1 MNIFNAIKVYNGKWQ
16 VKNTR
21 NFTQEE
27 IDAIKSASV
36 VDSQYGL
43 SVCFILRSGGQSY
56 IPLDQ
61 NSAKSVGDPIDLS
74 KAQLLTLGREGD
86 ADIMRIS
93 C

>member
-1 MNIFNAIKVYNGKWQ
+1 MNIFNAIKVYSGKWQ

-27 IDAIKSASV
+27 IDAVKSASV

-43 SVCFILRSGGQSY
+43 SVCFILWSGGQSY

-61 NSAKSVGDPIDLS
+61 NSTKSVGDTIDLS

-86 ADIMRIS
+86 ADIMRVSI
-93 C
+93 

>member
-1 MNIFNAIKVYNGKWQ
+1 MNIFNAIKVYAGKWQ

-27 IDAIKSASV
+27 IDAVQSASV

-61 NSAKSVGDPIDLS
+61 NSTKSVGDSIDLS
-74 KAQLLTLGREGD
+74 KAQLITLGREGD
-86 ADIMRIS
+86 NDIMRVS

>member
-1 MNIFNAIKVYNGKWQ
+1 MNIFNAIKVYAGKWQ

-27 IDAIKSASV
+27 IDAVKSASV

-43 SVCFILRSGGQSY
+43 SVCFILWSGGQSY

-61 NSAKSVGDPIDLS
+61 NSTKSVGDTVDLS
-74 KAQLLTLGREGD
+74 KAQLITLGREGD
-86 ADIMRIS
+86 DDIMRIS

>member
-1 MNIFNAIKVYNGKWQ
+1 MNIFNAIKVYAGKWQ

-27 IDAIKSASV
+27 IDAVQSASV

-61 NSAKSVGDPIDLS
+61 NSTKSVGDSIDLS
-74 KAQLLTLGREGD
+74 KAQLITLGREGD
-86 ADIMRIS
+86 ADIMRVSI
-93 C
+93 

>member
-1 MNIFNAIKVYNGKWQ
+1 MNIFNAIKVYAGKWQ

-27 IDAIKSASV
+27 IDAVQSASV

-61 NSAKSVGDPIDLS
+61 NSTKSVGDTIDLS
-74 KAQLLTLGREGD
+74 KAQLITLGREGD
-86 ADIMRIS
+86 NDIMRVS

>member
-1 MNIFNAIKVYNGKWQ
+1 MNIFNAIKVYAGKWQ

-27 IDAIKSASV
+27 IDAIQSASV

-61 NSAKSVGDPIDLS
+61 NSTKSVGDSVDLS
-74 KAQLLTLGREGD
+74 NAQLITLGREGD
-86 ADIMRIS
+86 SDIIRVSI
-93 C
+93 

>member
-1 MNIFNAIKVYNGKWQ
+1 MNIFNAIKVYSGKWQ

-21 NFTQEE
+21 SFTQEE
-27 IDAIKSASV
+27 MNAIQTASV

-61 NSAKSVGDPIDLS
+61 NSNKAVGEIIDLS
-74 KAQLLTLGREGD
+74 QAKLVTLGREGD
-86 ADIMRIS
+86 NDIYRVS

>member
-1 MNIFNAIKVYNGKWQ
+1 MNIFNAIKVYAGKWQ

-27 IDAIKSASV
+27 IDAVKSASV

-43 SVCFILRSGGQSY
+43 SVCFILWSGGQSY

-61 NSAKSVGDPIDLS
+61 NSTKSVGDTVDLS
-74 KAQLLTLGREGD
+74 KAQLITLGREGD
-86 ADIMRIS
+86 DDIMRVS

>member
-1 MNIFNAIKVYNGKWQ
+1 MNIFNAIKVYAGKWQ

-27 IDAIKSASV
+27 IDAVQSASV

-61 NSAKSVGDPIDLS
+61 NSTKSVGDSIDLS
-74 KAQLLTLGREGD
+74 KAQLITLGREGD
-86 ADIMRIS
+86 DDIMRVS

>member
-1 MNIFNAIKVYNGKWQ
+1 MNIFNAIKVYAGKWQ

-27 IDAIKSASV
+27 IDAVHSASV

-61 NSAKSVGDPIDLS
+61 NSTKSVGDSIDLS
-74 KAQLLTLGREGD
+74 KAQLITLGREGD
-86 ADIMRIS
+86 NDIMRVS

>member
-1 MNIFNAIKVYNGKWQ
+1 MNIFNAIKVYAGKWQ

-27 IDAIKSASV
+27 IDAVKSASV

-43 SVCFILRSGGQSY
+43 SVCFILWSGGQSY

-61 NSAKSVGDPIDLS
+61 NSTKSVGDTVDLS
-74 KAQLLTLGREGD
+74 KAQLITLGREGD
-86 ADIMRIS
+86 SDIMRVS

>member
-1 MNIFNAIKVYNGKWQ
+1 MNIFNAIKVYSGKWQ
-16 VKNTR
+16 VKDTR

-27 IDAIKSASV
+27 IDAVQSASV

-43 SVCFILRSGGQSY
+43 SVCFILRSGGQSF

-61 NSAKSVGDPIDLS
+61 YSCKAVGDPVDLS
-74 KAQLLTLGREGD
+74 KAQLITLGREGD
-86 ADIMRIS
+86 DDIMRVS

>member
-1 MNIFNAIKVYNGKWQ
+1 MNIFNAIKVYQGKWQ

-27 IDAIKSASV
+27 IDAVQSASV

-61 NSAKSVGDPIDLS
+61 SSTKSVGDSVDLS
-74 KAQLLTLGREGD
+74 KAQLITLSREGD
-86 ADIMRIS
+86 ADIMRVSI
-93 C
+93 

>member
-27 IDAIKSASV
+27 INAVKSASV

>member
-1 MNIFNAIKVYNGKWQ
+1 MNIFNAIKVYAGKWQ

-27 IDAIKSASV
+27 IDAVKSASV

-43 SVCFILRSGGQSY
+43 SVCFILWSGGQSY

-61 NSAKSVGDPIDLS
+61 NSTKSVGDSVDLS
-74 KAQLLTLGREGD
+74 KAQLITLSREGD
-86 ADIMRIS
+86 DDIMRVSI
-93 C
+93 

>member
-27 IDAIKSASV
+27 IDAVKSASV

-61 NSAKSVGDPIDLS
+61 NSAKSVGDSIDLS

>member
-1 MNIFNAIKVYNGKWQ
+1 MNIFNAIKVYAGKWQ

-27 IDAIKSASV
+27 IDAVQSASV

-61 NSAKSVGDPIDLS
+61 NSTKSVGDSIDLS
-74 KAQLLTLGREGD
+74 KAQLIILGREGD
-86 ADIMRIS
+86 NDIMRVS

>member
-1 MNIFNAIKVYNGKWQ
+1 MNIFNAIKVYAGKWQ

-21 NFTQEE
+21 NFTQEG
-27 IDAIKSASV
+27 IDAVQSASV

-61 NSAKSVGDPIDLS
+61 NSTKSVGDSIDLS
-74 KAQLLTLGREGD
+74 KAQLITLGREGD
-86 ADIMRIS
+86 NDIMRVS

>member
-1 MNIFNAIKVYNGKWQ
+1 MNIFNAIRVYQGKWQ

-27 IDAIKSASV
+27 IDAVQSASV

-61 NSAKSVGDPIDLS
+61 NSTKSVGDSIDLS

-86 ADIMRIS
+86 NDIIRVSI
-93 C
+93 

>member
-1 MNIFNAIKVYNGKWQ
+1 MNIFNAIKVYAGKWQ

-27 IDAIKSASV
+27 IDAVQSASV

-61 NSAKSVGDPIDLS
+61 NSTKSVGDSIDLS
-74 KAQLLTLGREGD
+74 KAQLTTLGREGD
-86 ADIMRIS
+86 NDIMRVS

>member
-1 MNIFNAIKVYNGKWQ
+1 MNIFNAIKVYAGKWQ

-27 IDAIKSASV
+27 IDAVQSASV

-61 NSAKSVGDPIDLS
+61 NSTKSMGDSIDLS
-74 KAQLLTLGREGD
+74 KAQLITLGREGD
-86 ADIMRIS
+86 NDIMRVS

>member
-1 MNIFNAIKVYNGKWQ
+1 MNIFNAIKVYAGKWQ

-27 IDAIKSASV
+27 IDAVQSASV

-61 NSAKSVGDPIDLS
+61 NSTKSVGDTIDLS
-74 KAQLLTLGREGD
+74 KAQLITLGREGD
-86 ADIMRIS
+86 DDIMRVS
-93 C
+93 Y

>member
-1 MNIFNAIKVYNGKWQ
+1 MNIFNAIKVYAGKWQ

-27 IDAIKSASV
+27 IDAVKSASV

-43 SVCFILRSGGQSY
+43 SVCFILWSGGQSY

-61 NSAKSVGDPIDLS
+61 NSAKSVGDTVDLS
-74 KAQLLTLGREGD
+74 KAQLITLGREGD
-86 ADIMRIS
+86 SDIMRVS

>member
-27 IDAIKSASV
+27 IDAVQSASV

-61 NSAKSVGDPIDLS
+61 NSTKSVGDSIDLS

-86 ADIMRIS
+86 ADIMRVS

>member
-1 MNIFNAIKVYNGKWQ
+1 MNIFNAIKVYAGKWQ

-27 IDAIKSASV
+27 IDAVKSASV

-43 SVCFILRSGGQSY
+43 SVCFILWSGGQSY

-61 NSAKSVGDPIDLS
+61 NSTKSVGDTIDLS
-74 KAQLLTLGREGD
+74 KAQLITLGREGD
-86 ADIMRIS
+86 NDIMRVS

>member
-27 IDAIKSASV
+27 IDAVQSASV

-61 NSAKSVGDPIDLS
+61 NSVKSVGDSIDLS
-74 KAQLLTLGREGD
+74 KAQLITLGREGD
-86 ADIMRIS
+86 ADIMRVS

>member
-1 MNIFNAIKVYNGKWQ
+1 MNIFNALRVYAGKWQ

-27 IDAIKSASV
+27 IGAVKSASV

-43 SVCFILRSGGQSY
+43 SVCFILWSGEQSY

-61 NSAKSVGDPIDLS
+61 NSTKSVGDPIDLS
-74 KAQLLTLGREGD
+74 KAQLLILGREGD
-86 ADIMRIS
+86 ADIMRVSI
-93 C
+93 

>member
-1 MNIFNAIKVYNGKWQ
+1 MAKQNIDKKDIAKSLYLNG
-16 VKNTR
+16 

-27 IDAIKSASV
+27 IDAVKSASV

-43 SVCFILRSGGQSY
+43 SVCFILWSGGQSY

-61 NSAKSVGDPIDLS
+61 NSTKSVGDTIDLS
-74 KAQLLTLGREGD
+74 KAQLITLGREGD
-86 ADIMRIS
+86 NDIMRVS

>member
-1 MNIFNAIKVYNGKWQ
+1 MNIFNAIKVYSGKWQ

-27 IDAIKSASV
+27 IDAVQSASV

-61 NSAKSVGDPIDLS
+61 NSAKSVGDTIDLS
-74 KAQLLTLGREGD
+74 KAQLITLGREGD
-86 ADIMRIS
+86 TDIMRVS

>member
-1 MNIFNAIKVYNGKWQ
+1 MNIFNAIKVYAGKWQ

-27 IDAIKSASV
+27 IDAVQSASV

-61 NSAKSVGDPIDLS
+61 NSTKSVGDSIDLS
-74 KAQLLTLGREGD
+74 KAQLITLSREGD
-86 ADIMRIS
+86 NDIMRVS

>member
-1 MNIFNAIKVYNGKWQ
+1 MNIFNAIKVYAGKWQ

-21 NFTQEE
+21 TLTQEE
-27 IDAIKSASV
+27 IDAVQSASV

-61 NSAKSVGDPIDLS
+61 NSTKSVGDSIDLS
-74 KAQLLTLGREGD
+74 KAQLITLGREGD
-86 ADIMRIS
+86 NDIMRVS

>member
-1 MNIFNAIKVYNGKWQ
+1 MNIFNAIKVYAGKWQ

-27 IDAIKSASV
+27 IDAVQSASV

-61 NSAKSVGDPIDLS
+61 NRTKSVGDSIDLS
-74 KAQLLTLGREGD
+74 KAQLITLGREGD
-86 ADIMRIS
+86 NDIMRVS

>member
-1 MNIFNAIKVYNGKWQ
+1 MNIFNAIKVYAGKWQ

-27 IDAIKSASV
+27 IDAVKSASV

-43 SVCFILRSGGQSY
+43 SVCFILWSGGQSY

-61 NSAKSVGDPIDLS
+61 NSTKSVGDTVDLS
-74 KAQLLTLGREGD
+74 KAQLITLGREGD
-86 ADIMRIS
+86 SDIMRVSI
-93 C
+93 

>member
-1 MNIFNAIKVYNGKWQ
+1 MNIFNAIKVYAGKWQ

-27 IDAIKSASV
+27 IDAVKSASV

-43 SVCFILRSGGQSY
+43 SVCFILWSGGQSY

-61 NSAKSVGDPIDLS
+61 NSTKSVGDSIDLS
-74 KAQLLTLGREGD
+74 KAQLITLGREGD
-86 ADIMRIS
+86 NDIMRVS

>member
-1 MNIFNAIKVYNGKWQ
+1 MNIFNAIRVYQGKWQ

-27 IDAIKSASV
+27 IDAVQSASV

-61 NSAKSVGDPIDLS
+61 NSTKSVGDSIDLS

-86 ADIMRIS
+86 NDIMRVSI
-93 C
+93 

>member
-27 IDAIKSASV
+27 IDAVKSASV

>member
-27 IDAIKSASV
+27 IDAVKSASV

-43 SVCFILRSGGQSY
+43 PVCFILWSGGQSY

-61 NSAKSVGDPIDLS
+61 NSEKSVGDSIDLS
-74 KAQLLTLGREGD
+74 KAQLLTLSREGD
-86 ADIMRIS
+86 NDIMRVSI
-93 C
+93 